1 MIECGIL
8 GTEGSDD
15 GRPGCNHK
23 ICDLTFV
30 LTNHFCLY
38 PIWQRSIFYFP
49 WGSKWE
55 RVSRGV
61 VKRLKTK
68 GGKGIEALNGGK
80 YNHNLSN
87 NVYVIFFSLSTKLS
101 STLYSQLKSIAD

>member
-38 PIWQRSIFYFP
+38 PIWQSAFP
-49 WGSKWE
+49 PGSE
-55 RVSRGV
+55 ASFTSRGAPS
-61 VKRLKTK
+61 
-68 GGKGIEALNGGK
+68 G
-80 YNHNLSN
+80 
-87 NVYVIFFSLSTKLS
+87 NV
-101 STLYSQLKSIAD
+101 